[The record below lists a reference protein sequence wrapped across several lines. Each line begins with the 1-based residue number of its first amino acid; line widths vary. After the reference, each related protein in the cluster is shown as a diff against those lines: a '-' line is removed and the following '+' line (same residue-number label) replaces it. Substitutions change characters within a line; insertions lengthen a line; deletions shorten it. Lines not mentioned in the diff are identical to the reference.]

1 MVLGRDRGPAIDIG
15 PAMTH
20 KVLKANGKVVYQ
32 SPVLLLSPDK
42 MADETMTKEREKFT
56 TSIEKLFGDLF
67 QYEDF
72 SNDPELESL
81 GIPLFEPYKDNEGRQ
96 PPAIRD
102 DNDEADP
109 DTYNHYVGAEVVLPM
124 GDSMMKA
131 KVRGW
136 KRQSD
141 GTLLGKAHSK
151 SVPGY
156 APIQV

>member
-56 TSIEKLFGDLF
+56 TSIEKLFGVSF
-67 QYEDF
+67 KYKDF

-81 GIPLFEPYKDNEGRQ
+81 ETPSCDPYEDSEGGQ
-96 PPAIRD
+96 PPAIQD
-102 DNDEADP
+102 EDNEADP
-109 DTYNHYVGAEVVLPM
+109 DTYDQYVGAEVVLPM
-124 GDSMMKA
+124 EDTMMNA
-131 KVRGW
+131 
-136 KRQSD
+136 
-141 GTLLGKAHSK
+141 
-151 SVPGY
+151 
-156 APIQV
+156 